1 VFFVSY
7 QNQES
12 KLYVYSLTNGVETI
26 ISDGYTTQIEMLVND
41 FDENSLK
48 IPEFTNV
55 ESLLNMYHQ
64 EYGGDFII
72 IKNEEGKELYKK
84 KFKRR

>member
-1 VFFVSY
+1 MSY